1 MPNDDRNLSNPRQR
15 TEPSAD
21 ELWDR
26 AMRATTIYLSGEFA
40 DQPTL
45 QAEHMIAA
53 MMDWS
58 LDKVR
63 ILDPENFVRTSLD
76 VVRTVSHVLIFLG
89 KFPVPEIDK
98 PGKGT

>member
-1 MPNDDRNLSNPRQR
+1 MPNDDRNRSKP
-15 TEPSAD
+15 EPAKEPTAD
-21 ELWDR
+21 QLWDR

-58 LDKVR
+58 LEKVR
-63 ILDPENFVRTSLD
+63 TLDPESLARTNLD
-76 VVRTVSHVLIFLG
+76 VVRTVSHVLTFLG
-89 KFPVPEIDK
+89 KLPDPQID
-98 PGKGT
+98 PLTSGT